1 MYKGGIEMEQALTMR
16 NIRDLVTSWRAKA
29 YQHEDKRFK
38 DEYTAEVANYLSRHK
53 DLHDKILA
61 LQAAFDAVPKC
72 GQALAEEIHGDIGYD
87 FDPYYYL
94 QNCYVRNAEA
104 LVFNVVNVGCREA
117 FPFLRAL
124 AKTHE
129 LNREKIKNEYKR
141 LNELITGCVKAK
153 RAKKMLTDMGLDV
166 SCLVGEKNLP
176 VAVSKIPFDFSLMGL
191 QIAKKEAE
199 QQ

>member
-1 MYKGGIEMEQALTMR
+1 MEQALTMR

-38 DEYTAEVANYLSRHK
+38 DKCTAEVAKYLSRHK

-72 GQALAEEIHGDIGYD
+72 GKALAEEIHRDTGHDID
-87 FDPYYYL
+87 SYYL
-94 QNCYVRNAEA
+94 QVSYARNTEA
-104 LVFNVVNVGCREA
+104 LVFDAANFDCREA

-124 AKTHE
+124 AKTHG
-129 LNREKIKNEYKR
+129 LNREKIKSEYAR
-141 LNELITGCVKAK
+141 LNELITGCVTAK
-153 RAKKMLTDMGLDV
+153 RAKEMLTNMGLDV
-166 SCLVGEKNLP
+166 SCLTEKKNLP